1 MGYVRT
7 MNKPDNTIMRGAI
20 SRRRILSFPA
30 ALSLGAFAS
39 LDWGRMPLGR
49 RKQRTSDERQA
60 FALERFSSGSSCSQ
74 SVLEAYAEDYGLDP
88 KLAHRISAG
97 LAAGSTIGGECGAVA
112 SAYLVIGLEYG
123 LAENESRE
131 QAMHVMMK
139 IKQFVARFTE
149 KHGAINCVELLG
161 LDPTTEEGM
170 KEAMEKNLFAT
181 KCVAQVRDAVAILD
195 SLIAEG

>member
-1 MGYVRT
+1 MDKRSGV
-7 MNKPDNTIMRGAI
+7 NVCGAI
-20 SRRRILSFPA
+20 SRRRLFSVPA
-30 ALSLGAFAS
+30 VVSLGAFA
-39 LDWGRMPLGR
+39 GLGWR
-49 RKQRTSDERQA
+49 HSTPSRQRTSEERQA
-60 FALERFSSGSSCSQ
+60 FALERFAGGSSCSQ
-74 SVLEAYAEDYGLDP
+74 SVLEAYAEDYDLDP

-97 LAAGSTIGGECGAVA
+97 LAGGSTIGGECGAVA
-112 SAYLVIGLEYG
+112 SAYLVLGLEYG
-123 LAENESRE
+123 ITENESLE

-170 KEAMEKNLFAT
+170 KEAMEKNLFGT

-195 SLIAEG
+195 SIIAEG